1 MTETSGQKPG
11 DGEFQW
17 PGVPASSPGWG
28 NGPPPSPGWGNAPP
42 PPAVPQVGPGPA
54 APAQQGQAGGNGPG
68 FDGDGAGQTRDETVG
83 LGPNTRCYEH
93 PDRLASSVCRS
104 CNRPICTTCMVQAPV
119 GWHCH
124 QCVRRDARKSPV
136 ARYQPGGVRM
146 PRLSQTPV
154 TTALI
159 VINLLLFLAAS
170 ASDTLTA
177 KSWVYPVLMQNGG
190 QWYRL
195 FSSFFVTNSL
205 LDVGL
210 NMWCLLII
218 GRLIEPAL
226 GKWRFLA
233 LYLLSGLGG
242 SVAYYL
248 LGNPLQPAAGASGAI
263 FGLFGAYFVLARRSS
278 ANTSGILALIGI
290 NLVFSFV
297 IPDIAWQAHIGGL
310 VTGLAVAGG
319 FALARLG
326 RRDQHRERTMDVL
339 TIVVVA
345 GVLGLFLLLPPG
357 VVNLG

>member
-1 MTETSGQKPG
+1 MSEQKQG
-11 DGEFQW
+11 DGDFQW
-17 PGVPASSPGWG
+17 PSVPASSPGWG
-28 NGPPPSPGWGNAPP
+28 DQAPP
-42 PPAVPQVGPGPA
+42 VPAQWPTPSAPGQP
-54 APAQQGQAGGNGPG
+54 APAQPQGPAPESTAQA
-68 FDGDGAGQTRDETVG
+68 DGEMVV

-93 PDRLASSVCRS
+93 PDRLASAICRS
-104 CNRPICTTCMVQAPV
+104 CNRPICTVCMVQAPV

-124 QCVRRDARKSPV
+124 QCVRRNARKSPV
-136 ARYQPGGVRM
+136 TRYQPGTAAL

-159 VINLLLFLAAS
+159 VINVALFVAAS

-177 KSWVYPVLMQNGG
+177 NSWMYPILMQNGG

-218 GRLIEPAL
+218 GRLVEPAL
-226 GKWRFLA
+226 GKWRYLA

-248 LGNPLQPAAGASGAI
+248 LGNPLEPAAGASGAI
-263 FGLFGAYFVLARRSS
+263 FGLFGAYFVLARRAS
-278 ANTSGILALIGI
+278 ANTSGIVALIGI

-297 IPDIAWQAHIGGL
+297 IPNVAWQAHVGGL

-319 FALARLG
+319 FALG
-326 RRDQHRERTMDVL
+326 RRHRRDYRQELLVDVL
-339 TIVVVA
+339 TVVVVCGA
-345 GVLGLFLLLPPG
+345 LSLLLLLPPG
-357 VVNLG
+357 VVNIG

>member
-17 PGVPASSPGWG
+17 PSAPASSPGWG
-28 NGPPPSPGWGNAPP
+28 NGPPPSP
-42 PPAVPQVGPGPA
+42 VPQVSPGPA
-54 APAQQGQAGGNGPG
+54 APERQGQAGDNGPG
-68 FDGDGAGQTRDETVG
+68 FGADGAGEAGGETVG

-124 QCVRRDARKSPV
+124 QCALQNARKSPV
-136 ARYQPGGVRM
+136 VRYQPGAVRM
-146 PRLSQTPV
+146 PRLSQTPI

-159 VINLLLFLAAS
+159 AINLILFLAAS
-170 ASDTLTA
+170 ASDTLAA
-177 KSWVYPVLMQNGG
+177 KSWVYPILMENGG

-195 FSSFFVTNSL
+195 FTSFFVTNSL

-278 ANTSGILALIGI
+278 ANTSGIVALIGI
-290 NLVFSFV
+290 NLVFSFIV
-297 IPDIAWQAHIGGL
+297 PDIAWQAHIGGL
-310 VTGLAVAGG
+310 ITGLAVAGG
-319 FALARLG
+319 FALARLR
-326 RRDQHRERTMDVL
+326 RRDQRRELVVDVL
-339 TIVVVA
+339 TIAIVGCA
-345 GVLGLFLLLPPG
+345 LGLLMLLPPG
-357 VVNLG
+357 AVNVG